1 MSRHGV
7 PVCSSSSNLAD
18 DQLTELDPYQPV
30 DGVDDRGQ
38 LLTDREMCNLT

>member
-18 DQLTELDPYQPV
+18 DQLTELDYQPV